1 MTPIVIDT
9 SVVVCWCMLDEDHA
23 LADRAME
30 LTLRNGAV
38 VPGIWWYE
46 VRNALLTNERRGR
59 IDAKHTRARLADLRE
74 MRISHSHDHDDRL
87 ILDLARRH
95 RLSVYD
101 AAYVE
106 TALRRSL
113 PLASLDRRLCEAA
126 EASGAALVR
135 P

>member
-1 MTPIVIDT
+1 
-9 SVVVCWCMLDEDHA
+9 MLDEDHA
-23 LADRAME
+23 LADQAME

-46 VRNALLTNERRGR
+46 VRNALVANERRGR
-59 IDAKHTRARLADLRE
+59 IDADHTRARLADLRE
-74 MRISHSHDHDDRL
+74 MRISPDHDHDDRVV
-87 ILDLARRH
+87 LDLARKH

-126 EASGAALVR
+126 ATSGARLVE

>member
-1 MTPIVIDT
+1 MISLVIDT

-38 VPGIWWYE
+38 VPGIWWHE
-46 VRNALLTNERRGR
+46 VRNALLSNERRGR
-59 IDAKHTRARLADLRE
+59 IDAEHTRARLADLRD
-74 MRISHSHDHDDRL
+74 MRISHDRDHDDRV

-101 AAYVE
+101 ASYVE

-126 EASGAALVR
+126 TASGATLVQS
-135 P
+135 

>member
-9 SVVVCWCMLDEDHA
+9 SLVVCWCMLDEDHA

-30 LTLRNGAV
+30 LALRNGAV

-46 VRNALLTNERRGR
+46 VRNALLTIERRGR
-59 IDAKHTRARLADLRE
+59 IDAEHTRARLADLRE
-74 MRISHSHDHDDRL
+74 MRISRDDDHDDRL
-87 ILDLARRH
+87 LLDLARRR
-95 RLSVYD
+95 RLSAYD

-113 PLASLDRRLCEAA
+113 LLASLDRRLCEAA
-126 EASGAALVR
+126 AASGVALVQS
-135 P
+135 

>member
-9 SVVVCWCMLDEDHA
+9 SVVVCWCMADEDHA
-23 LADRAME
+23 LADQSME
-30 LTLRNGAV
+30 LTLENGAV
-38 VPGIWWYE
+38 VPGIWRYE

-59 IDAKHTRARLADLRE
+59 IDAKHTRARLTDLRE
-74 MRISHSHDHDDRL
+74 MRISADHDHDDRV
-87 ILDLARRH
+87 ILNLARTH
-95 RLSVYD
+95 GLSVYD
-101 AAYVE
+101 AAYLE

-126 EASGAALVR
+126 AASGATLVQ

>member
-1 MTPIVIDT
+1 MISLVIDT
-9 SVVVCWCMLDEDHA
+9 SVVVCWCMLDEDRA

-46 VRNALLTNERRGR
+46 VRNALLINERRGR
-59 IDAKHTRARLADLRE
+59 IDAEHTRARLADLRD
-74 MRISHSHDHDDRL
+74 MRISHDRDRDDRV

-101 AAYVE
+101 ASYVE

-126 EASGAALVR
+126 EASGATLIQS
-135 P
+135 